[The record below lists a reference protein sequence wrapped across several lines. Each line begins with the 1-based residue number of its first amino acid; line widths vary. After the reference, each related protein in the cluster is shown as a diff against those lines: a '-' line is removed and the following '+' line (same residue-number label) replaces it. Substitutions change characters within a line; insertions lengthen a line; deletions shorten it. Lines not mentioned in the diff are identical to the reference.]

1 MKNSTFMG
9 LAFFLCAIPQ
19 YGKAQVKIA
28 NFSELSAVKDSIAK
42 VSTYETA
49 LQDAKRDYVS
59 YKNAVNDAKSTET
72 EREQVIVTFPQG
84 KKEKAAISAFYNE
97 TTKDNPSGDFKLKIS
112 RETSGRGIKLTV
124 YSPDQPIPS
133 GVNVVELASDA
144 DFSDESILIAGAN
157 KSILSIIFNVDE
169 GNGNY
174 GITTVAL
181 TSPRPSTDYDVIDAL
196 MNASLQIAEKDVIS
210 TEIKET
216 TTRVNS
222 FLTKN
227 QELINNENLQS
238 YLNAALNGGT
248 WTIKTV
254 AWKYPEDMTKG
265 DVVITTETSKAS
277 HPGCRNYNNLQL
289 TNNITIDDANF
300 TMGTVAADYK
310 FDGAGNTV
318 TGNNNTLFGAN
329 NGEISN
335 VKLIGCDLV
344 TSNNADG
351 KISNVE
357 VKGGKITDINRGNIK
372 NSIVNASGSSY
383 TVYNSKGTEAD
394 VDGNIVGTYSNIYDN
409 ADLRKEFGVNVKTGE
424 VSMDSKYRLYEV
436 KAYSDA
442 KKAGERRL
450 VNIGANG
457 EITTHS
463 SNAWTVGNGAFY
475 YVTNT
480 DAATDIFA
488 NVDAADAVANVVY
501 TIDGTSWN
509 CKKAV
514 VSNSA
519 ETAIYIHEAFNAE
532 TVSYDRTFNVAAG
545 NASTIC
551 LPFAVSESNLAT
563 VIGEGGKLLQFNKVE
578 ENGDNRT
585 YWFKYVSNGMEANQP
600 YILQFGNSVNGKV
613 FNLNNVDFVA
623 TGSGSTTALEQSMEG
638 VGASLCGTFKKQ
650 SASELEAGRYSI
662 YGFQNG
668 EFVRMTGETRFLPT
682 RAYVRR
688 EGYIPTESSAK
699 SYKMGILDENDND
712 VTAIASVEKAADK
725 FSVKGGNGVITV
737 NADKAQAVKVYTA
750 GGALVKSEAVAA
762 GETSIS
768 VAAGLYIVNGNK
780 VVVK

>member
-1 MKNSTFMG
+1 MG

-42 VSTYETA
+42 ISTYESD
-49 LQDAKRDYVS
+49 LQDAKRDYV
-59 YKNAVNDAKSTET
+59 YYQNAVNDAKSTET
-72 EREQVIVTFPQG
+72 TSKEVIVTFPQG
-84 KKEKAAISAFYNE
+84 TKEKTAISAFYAE
-97 TTKDNPSGDFKLKIS
+97 TLKDNPSGDFKLKIS
-112 RETSGRGIKLTV
+112 RETSGRGIMLTV

-133 GVNVVELASDA
+133 GVNVVELASNA
-144 DFSDESILIAGAN
+144 AFSDESILIAGAN
-157 KSILSIIFNVDE
+157 KSILSIIFNVDK
-169 GNGNY
+169 GDGTY
-174 GITTVAL
+174 GTTTVVL
-181 TSPRPSTDYDVIDAL
+181 TSPRPSTDYDVLDAL
-196 MNASLQIAEKDVIS
+196 QNASNQIPEKDVIS
-210 TEIKET
+210 TETTET
-216 TTRVNS
+216 TTRVDN

-227 QELINNENLQS
+227 QALINNENLQS

-318 TGNNNTLFGAN
+318 NGKNNTLFGSN

-335 VKLIGCDLV
+335 VKLNGCNLV
-344 TSNNADG
+344 TYNYG
-351 KISNVE
+351 EISNVE
-357 VKGGKITDINRGNIK
+357 VKGGVITTGVNRGTIK
-372 NSIVNASGSSY
+372 NSIVNTSGSLY
-383 TVYNSKGTEAD
+383 NVYNSKGTEAD

-409 ADLRKEFGVNVKTGE
+409 ADLRKEFGVNVETGE

-457 EITTHS
+457 EITTHN

-488 NVDAADAVANVVY
+488 NVDAANAVANVVY

-519 ETAIYIHEAFNAE
+519 ETAIYIHESFNAE
-532 TVSYDRTFNVAAG
+532 TVSYDRTFNVDAG

-623 TGSGSTTALEQSMEG
+623 TGSGNTTALEQSMEG

-662 YGFQNG
+662 YGFKNG
-668 EFVRMTGETRFLPT
+668 EFVRMSGETRFLPT

>member
-1 MKNSTFMG
+1 MKKLYLCG
-9 LAFFLCAIPQ
+9 LALSFCAANS
-19 YGKAQVKIA
+19 YAQQTIGSFA
-28 NFSELSAVKDSIAK
+28 DLQAAKDSVAK
-42 VSTYETA
+42 ITTYQADLQKTENSYSGLLNTA
-49 LQDAKRDYVS
+49 MLLKP
-59 YKNAVNDAKSTET
+59 TET
-72 EREQVIVTFPQG
+72 
-84 KKEKAAISAFYNE
+84 
-97 TTKDNPSGDFKLKIS
+97 TTKTEYYKKGDAEKKAVTEFYKVVYDGNPGSVKLKIS
-112 RETSGRGIKLTV
+112 RANTGGNFGGGLKLYV
-124 YSPDQPIPS
+124 YSPDQVVDSSID
-133 GVNVVELASDA
+133 VVELTENDAWSEESKLFSNGSKIKTIVFYVKDKDGQYEEIVSSVTNNPVLDGDVLPALLSASN
-144 DFSDESILIAGAN
+144 SIQIENEPVVVTETVKNDLYLNAQSALAAN
-157 KSILSIIFNVDE
+157 ETKQ
-169 GNGNY
+169 NY
-174 GITTVAL
+174 I
-181 TSPRPSTDYDVIDAL
+181 
-196 MNASLQIAEKDVIS
+196 
-210 TEIKET
+210 
-216 TTRVNS
+216 
-222 FLTKN
+222 
-227 QELINNENLQS
+227 
-238 YLNAALNGGT
+238 NAALNGGK
-248 WTIKTV
+248 WIIKTA
-254 AWKYPEDMTKG
+254 AWNETETDV
-265 DVVITTETSKAS
+265 DVVEKESDFS
-277 HPGCRNYNNLQL
+277 FPGCINYKSLKL
-289 TNNITIDDANF
+289 GSNIAISDPNF
-300 TMGTVAADYK
+300 TMGDMAADYK

-318 TGNNNTLFGAN
+318 TGSNNTLFGTN
-329 NGEISN
+329 NGKISN
-335 VKLIGCDLV
+335 VKLIGCNLL
-344 TSNNADG
+344 TTNNVDG
-351 KISNVE
+351 EISNVE
-357 VKGGKITDINRGNIK
+357 VKGGVITTGVNRGTIK
-372 NSIVNASGSSY
+372 NSIVNVSGSLY
-383 TVYNSKGTEAD
+383 NVYNSKGTEAD
-394 VDGNIVGTYSNIYDN
+394 VDGNIVGTYGNIYDN

-436 KAYSDA
+436 KAYSDS

-475 YVTNT
+475 YVTNA

-488 NVDAADAVANVVY
+488 NVDAADAVENVVY

-519 ETAIYIHEAFNAE
+519 ETAIYIHESFNAE

-551 LPFAVSESNLAT
+551 LPFAVSESKLAT

-578 ENGDNRT
+578 EDGDNRT

-668 EFVRMTGETRFLPT
+668 EFVRMSGETRFLPT

-699 SYKMGILDENDND
+699 SYKLGILDENDND
-712 VTAIASVEKAADK
+712 VTAIESVEKAADK

-750 GGALVKSEAVAA
+750 GGALVKSEVVAA